1 MSAPPLPAQENLH
14 VALANVIPEATPS
27 WSNKALIA
35 AVEKYVRLAQVPHG
49 GLFAMFDDED
59 VPA

>member
-1 MSAPPLPAQENLH
+1 VIVPPPLPAQENLH

-35 AVEKYVRLAQVPHG
+35 AVERYVAAAQQV
-49 GLFAMFDDED
+49 GLFALLDEE
-59 VPA
+59 ASA